1 MGPRHEQP
9 RKIADDSEHRSAWPK
24 MQRTGRRGEK
34 VGVAPVSNGTG
45 EGLREEAEFR
55 GLLEATQDAIVGVR
69 ADGRIALV
77 NAQAERLFGYGR
89 DELIGKLVEV
99 LIPDVARANHP
110 DSHWSYLAVATPRVI
125 GDPTQLAGRRK
136 DGSLFPADIFL
147 SGIETDEGLLL
158 SAAIHDVSERVEAQ
172 AEREQA
178 EHQRHEHELRQS
190 QRLESLGQLAGGVA
204 HDFNNLLAV
213 ILNYASFV
221 SEELAEPHG
230 LQRDWEAVRRDV
242 TEIQH
247 AAERAT
253 RLTHQ
258 LLAFGRREVVRLEVL
273 SLNDVVGGVERLL
286 EPMLGEH
293 VELVTD
299 LAAGLWMVMADPG
312 QLEQVLVNLAVNAR
326 DAMPGGGK
334 LTLATENVTVDE
346 AEVSRRPALAVGRY
360 VRLRVKD
367 TGSGMGTDV
376 ADHAFEPFFTTKLQG
391 EGAGLGLAMVYG
403 IVRQAGGDI
412 ELSSKLGLGTTFSV
426 LLPVTSTLARARE
439 TEAAVDG
446 PRGRETV
453 LVVADEAAISE
464 VTRRILSRGGYD
476 VIVATGGNHAI
487 ELARAREG
495 PLDLVVTDAI
505 MPDMLGREVAAR
517 IEQIRPGISVL
528 YMSGYAQPVFAAQGT
543 LEPGI
548 TLVEKP
554 ASAAELLAQVRRVLD
569 ARSAQDG
576 TGKTSVDG
584 AAGRAPPPHPE
595 PIR

>member
-1 MGPRHEQP
+1 MRPRLEEPH
-9 RKIADDSEHRSAWPK
+9 KITDDSERRSVRPK
-24 MQRTGRRGEK
+24 MQRVGRRGPK
-34 VGVAPVSNGTG
+34 ASVAPVSPDLGG
-45 EGLREEAEFR
+45 RLHAEANFR
-55 GLLEATQDAIVGVR
+55 RLLDAAQDAIVGVR

-110 DSHWSYLAVATPRVI
+110 DSHWSYLAVSTPRVT
-125 GDPTQLAGRRK
+125 GDRAQLAGRRK

-147 SGIETDEGLLL
+147 SGIETEEGLLL
-158 SAAIHDVSERVEAQ
+158 SAAIRDVSERVEAQ

-178 EHQRHEHELRQS
+178 EHERHEHELHQS

-204 HDFNNLLAV
+204 HDFNNLLSV

-221 SEELAEPHG
+221 SEELAEPREP
-230 LQRDWEAVRRDV
+230 QRDWEAIRRDV
-242 TEIQH
+242 NEIQR

-258 LLAFGRREVVRLEVL
+258 LLAFGRREVVQLEVL
-273 SLNDVVGGVERLL
+273 SLNDVVDGVERLL

-293 VELVTD
+293 VELITN

-312 QLEQVLVNLAVNAR
+312 QLEQVLVNLALNAR
-326 DAMPGGGK
+326 DAMPDGGT
-334 LTLATENVTVDE
+334 LTLETENVTADE
-346 AEVSRRPALAVGRY
+346 AYASRRPALAAGRY
-360 VRLRVKD
+360 VRLRVTD
-367 TGSGMGTDV
+367 TGSGMGRDV
-376 ADHAFEPFFTTKLQG
+376 ADHAFEPFFTTKPQG
-391 EGAGLGLAMVYG
+391 EGAGLGLATIYG
-403 IVRQAGGDI
+403 VVKQAGGDI
-412 ELSSKLGLGTTFSV
+412 VLSSELGLGTTFSV
-426 LLPVTSTLARARE
+426 LLPVTSTLAPARE
-439 TEAAVDG
+439 PEAAVDG

-453 LVVADEAAISE
+453 LVVEDEAAISE
-464 VTRRILSRGGYD
+464 VTRRILSRGGYE
-476 VIVATGGNHAI
+476 VIVATGASHAI

-495 PLDLVVTDAI
+495 PLDLVVTDVI

-528 YMSGYAQPVFAAQGT
+528 YMSGYAQPVLAAQGT

-554 ASAAELLAQVRRVLD
+554 ASAAELLTQVRRLLD
-569 ARSAQDG
+569 ARPAQDG
-576 TGKTSVDG
+576 TSKPSARG
-584 AAGRAPPPHPE
+584 APPTHPG
-595 PIR
+595 PIL